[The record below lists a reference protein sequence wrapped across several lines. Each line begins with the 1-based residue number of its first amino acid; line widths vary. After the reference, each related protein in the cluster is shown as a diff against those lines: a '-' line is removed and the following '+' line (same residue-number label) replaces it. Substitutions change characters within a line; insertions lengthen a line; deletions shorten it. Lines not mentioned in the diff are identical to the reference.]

1 MITSFNHSGFVVADM
16 EREVTFY
23 RDVLGLQVTKEVTI
37 RGQWIEEVVGL
48 KDVEADVV
56 YLELAAG
63 PRIELIKYR
72 HPDGPAQQQRDQ
84 PNRHGIRHLAFRVK
98 EMDLAVQ
105 RIKNAGARFFS
116 EVAQVP
122 ESQVS
127 YQGGVQK
134 RLVYFTDPEDNLLE
148 LCEYR

>member
-1 MITSFNHSGFVVADM
+1 MFDSIDHVNLVVADM
-16 EREVTFY
+16 STMKNFY
-23 RDVLGLQVTKEVTI
+23 RDVLGLEVTKEVTI

-56 YLELAAG
+56 YLELADG
-63 PRIELIKYR
+63 PRIELIKYQ
-72 HPDGPAQQQRDQ
+72 HPDGPTDQQRDQ

-134 RLVYFTDPEDNLLE
+134 RLVYFTDPENNLLE